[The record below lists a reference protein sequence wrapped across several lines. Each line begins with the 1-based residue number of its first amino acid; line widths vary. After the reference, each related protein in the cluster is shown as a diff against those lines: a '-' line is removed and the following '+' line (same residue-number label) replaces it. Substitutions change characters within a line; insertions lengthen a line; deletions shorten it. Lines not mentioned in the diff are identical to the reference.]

1 MPSLQRKGVGA
12 HNKTIRKAIVADKT
26 SITRSRSKAKDQKP
40 RGHEKGKK
48 LGSNLMRTDEALLD
62 LKVALKN
69 LLCPASATKSSLD
82 KAAATYG
89 GRVKR
94 DTLYKFSKGIKKRP
108 AAEWSAAIE
117 NIKWDDAG
125 KRGAPHINARRMF
138 DDADEAF
145 ICASASVFFELDFPK
160 D

>member
-48 LGSNLMRTDEALLD
+48 LGSNLMRTDEALKN
-62 LKVALKN
+62 LKAALKN
-69 LLCPASATKSSLD
+69 LLCPAPATKSSLD
-82 KAAATYG
+82 KVVATYG

-94 DTLYKFSKGIKKRP
+94 GTLYKFSKVEGHQE
-108 AAEWSAAIE
+108 AARCRME
-117 NIKWDDAG
+117 
-125 KRGAPHINARRMF
+125 RGDREHQ
-138 DDADEAF
+138 
-145 ICASASVFFELDFPK
+145 VG
-160 D
+160 